1 MVDKEL
7 CDQFLEE
14 KWDSMVWSYSRVSSY
29 AQCPY
34 TWYET
39 YVLGNRKG
47 NFYAYAGS
55 AYHKVMEDFYNFW
68 LEGGDLELE
77 VIKDTLRKKLVTK
90 FHTNPFTDRW
100 AESTYNK
107 LLSSIDHF
115 EIYKDVTSVERLIE
129 WEIDNYR
136 FQGYIDLDAGEY
148 HYDWK
153 SRWDEKKYN
162 HQQNLYLFAKEQ
174 VDGITTK
181 GFRIPQYKEGLD
193 VKKIRR
199 SEKRIQSAV
208 EMVRVTI
215 PRIKHSLETAIFDKN
230 PNDNFFCRSLCGAKN
245 CEYGYTK

>member
-1 MVDKEL
+1 M
-7 CDQFLEE
+7 
-14 KWDSMVWSYSRVSSY
+14 
-29 AQCPY
+29 
-34 TWYET
+34 
-39 YVLGNRKG
+39 
-47 NFYAYAGS
+47 
-55 AYHKVMEDFYNFW
+55 
-68 LEGGDLELE
+68 
-77 VIKDTLRKKLVTK
+77 
-90 FHTNPFTDRW
+90 
-100 AESTYNK
+100 
-107 LLSSIDHF
+107 
-115 EIYKDVTSVERLIE
+115 IE

-136 FQGYIDLDAGEY
+136 FQGFIDLDAGEY

-230 PNDNFFCRSLCGAKN
+230 PNDKFFCHSLCGAKN

>member
-1 MVDKEL
+1 VVNKKL
-7 CDQFLEE
+7 CDQFLAEQ
-14 KWDSMVWSYSRVSSY
+14 WDSMVWSYSRVSSY
-29 AQCPY
+29 VHCPY

-55 AYHKVMEDFYNFW
+55 SYHEVMEDFYNFW
-68 LEGGDLELE
+68 LEGGDLKLD
-77 VIKDTLRKKLVTK
+77 VIKDTFRKKLVIK
-90 FHTNPFTDRW
+90 FDNNPFTDRW
-100 AESTYNK
+100 AQSTYTK
-107 LLSSIDHF
+107 LLDSIDSF

-174 VDGITTK
+174 VDSIKTK
-181 GFRIPQYKEGLD
+181 GFRIPQYKENLN

-199 SEKRIQSAV
+199 SEKNISSAIK
-208 EMVRVTI
+208 MVRVTI

-230 PNDNFFCRSLCGAKN
+230 PNEKFFCRSLCGAKK
-245 CEYGYTK
+245 CEHGYTK